1 MDNKSYQDHF
11 FKKAKS
17 LGYRSRSAFKLIE
30 LDQKFKFLKN
40 RINLLDLG
48 SFPGGWCQV
57 AKDKVKNGKI
67 IGLDKKAVGKINGI
81 NMIKGNFLEDK
92 LRASI
97 KSYFDSQIDVIL
109 SDMAADTTGNKSLDC
124 IRTNQ
129 LCLQVLDFSKKVLSK
144 NGTVVSK
151 LFMGEDFEEI
161 KKNAKKNFK
170 KINFFK
176 PKSSRDESRETY
188 IHCAGLYTL

>member
-17 LGYRSRSAFKLIE
+17 QGYRSRSAFKLIE
-30 LDQKFKFLKN
+30 LNKKFKFLKN

-48 SFPGGWCQV
+48 SSPGGWCQV
-57 AKDKVKNGKI
+57 AKEKVKNGKI
-67 IGLDKKAVGKINGI
+67 IGLDKKAVDEIKWINI
-81 NMIKGNFLEDK
+81 IKGDFLDEK
-92 LRASI
+92 IRSSI
-97 KSYFDSQIDVIL
+97 LDYFDSRIDVIL

-129 LCLQVLDFSKKVLSK
+129 LCLQVLEFSKKVLGK

-151 LFMGEDFEEI
+151 LFMVEDFEEI
-161 KKNAKKNFK
+161 KLNAKKNFK

-176 PKSSRDESRETY
+176 PNSSRGESRETY
-188 IHCAGLYTL
+188 IHCLGLYTL

>member
-97 KSYFDSQIDVIL
+97 KSL
-109 SDMAADTTGNKSLDC
+109 NLK
-124 IRTNQ
+124 RT
-129 LCLQVLDFSKKVLSK
+129 L
-144 NGTVVSK
+144 
-151 LFMGEDFEEI
+151 
-161 KKNAKKNFK
+161 
-170 KINFFK
+170 
-176 PKSSRDESRETY
+176 
-188 IHCAGLYTL
+188 